1 MRRRILA
8 LVALAMLVV
17 PVAPV
22 AARSTFVYHFNSTGQ
37 GAVAFWGTEPAAPQ
51 PGVEYTLAFV
61 QLQLGVQVGTG
72 APVAHVR
79 DLGFTSVV
87 YKYDAA
93 WTKIFIKRTSG
104 GASGSGVK
112 ASFGPNL
119 SSASASAT
127 VALQSCDHDF
137 DEDGECLNPEDAGS
151 GVVVASWIGQGP
163 IFRNLSTDHERL
175 VGLHLIFNGPGL
187 IRSAI
192 ASASLSGVNLESFGT
207 PMGAAIDKGTLA
219 AVFVVH

>member
-104 GASGSGVK
+104 GLA
-112 ASFGPNL
+112 
-119 SSASASAT
+119 
-127 VALQSCDHDF
+127 
-137 DEDGECLNPEDAGS
+137 
-151 GVVVASWIGQGP
+151 
-163 IFRNLSTDHERL
+163 
-175 VGLHLIFNGPGL
+175 
-187 IRSAI
+187 
-192 ASASLSGVNLESFGT
+192 
-207 PMGAAIDKGTLA
+207 GAASRPRSVPTYRARPPPPRSPFK
-219 AVFVVH
+219 AVTMILTRMASV